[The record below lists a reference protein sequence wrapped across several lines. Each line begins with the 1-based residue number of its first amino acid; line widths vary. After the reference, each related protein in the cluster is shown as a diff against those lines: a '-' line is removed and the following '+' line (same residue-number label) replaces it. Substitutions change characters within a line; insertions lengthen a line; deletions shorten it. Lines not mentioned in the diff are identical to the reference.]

1 MYKVIINV
9 TIVIITISVLSGC
22 YSVPHK
28 HIDGKSISAN
38 SGVLI
43 VGLHVNKLHPFVTK
57 PSITFN
63 KIRKP
68 KNHSIINTK
77 KYTRLFF
84 EKTDSYA
91 VIELPAGNYVFHR
104 LMLSSYITIDKTT
117 FTIKPNKINYIGDIQ
132 ANFYIDAKWWGP
144 VYIGVKAKD
153 RTAAAKNHM
162 KTNYPKLYSSYP
174 MSKYIIPVFR

>member
-1 MYKVIINV
+1 MYKVVIKV
-9 TIVIITISVLSGC
+9 TIVIITIFVLSGC
-22 YSVPHK
+22 NTVPTN

-38 SGVLI
+38 SGILI
-43 VGLHVNKLHPFVTK
+43 VGLHVNKLHPFITK

-68 KNHSIINTK
+68 KNHSIIDTR

-84 EKTDSYA
+84 EKTGSYA
-91 VIELPAGNYVFHR
+91 VIELPSGNYVFHR
-104 LMLSSYITIDKTT
+104 LMLSDYMTIDKTT
-117 FTIKPNKINYIGDIQ
+117 FTIKPNRINYIGDIE
-132 ANFYIDAKWWGP
+132 ANIHISNKWWGS
-144 VYIGVKAKD
+144 VYGGVKAKD
-153 RTAAAKNHM
+153 RTAAAKNYM